1 MIKIRLTTIND
12 LSVLQDLNDEVF
24 IDNAKYDIDLDLN
37 WAKGD
42 KGKKYFND
50 LLSNKEDYKIIAE
63 EEGRPIGYLAASQKF
78 IDYRNS
84 KYLEIENMGVIPEYR
99 SKGIGKLL
107 MDECSTWAKE
117 NGYQKIFVNTYIAN
131 QKALSF
137 YKNNGFNEI
146 DISLEK
152 IL

>member
-1 MIKIRLTTIND
+1 MIKIRIGTIND
-12 LSVLQDLNDEVF
+12 LLVLQDLNDEVF

-42 KGKKYFND
+42 KGKKYFAE
-50 LLSNKEDYKIIAE
+50 LLSNKDAYKIIAE
-63 EEGRPIGYLAASQKF
+63 DEGKAIGYLAAAQKH

-99 SKGIGKLL
+99 SNGIGKLL
-107 MDECSTWAKE
+107 IDECVTWAKE

-131 QKALSF
+131 EKAISF
-137 YKNNGFNEI
+137 YKKNGFDEI

-152 IL
+152 VL